1 MADEFRSNILIDLQG
16 DFSAE
21 QLKTIDLA
29 IAHAMRGYKIEKEE
43 TLPSTTTQQFPMDIK
58 EFLIRKEMKGCS
70 SGTLEQYKNL
80 LSDFYMFI
88 KKDLREVK
96 DYDILSYLKY
106 RENLGASKCTID
118 GKRLIISS
126 FYTFMHD
133 TGKIASNPT
142 KTIDRIKFT
151 AKVREPLD
159 DMELEM
165 VRSACKT
172 PRERALFEVLYA
184 SGGRV
189 SEISKM
195 NYSDINQMNWSMIIL
210 GKGNKERV
218 IFLNAKA
225 MLAIKKYMATRT
237 DSNPALFVGTR
248 KPFNRLG
255 KEAIERE
262 LRKIGEHSEIG
273 RRVFPHLLRHTYATN
288 LLSHGAP
295 IEEVSE
301 LLGHQKLS
309 TTQIYTKIN
318 TRELEHTYRKCH
330 VG

>member
-1 MADEFRSNILIDLQG
+1 
-16 DFSAE
+16 
-21 QLKTIDLA
+21 
-29 IAHAMRGYKIEKEE
+29 
-43 TLPSTTTQQFPMDIK
+43 
-58 EFLIRKEMKGCS
+58 
-70 SGTLEQYKNL
+70 
-80 LSDFYMFI
+80 
-88 KKDLREVK
+88 
-96 DYDILSYLKY
+96 
-106 RENLGASKCTID
+106 
-118 GKRLIISS
+118 
-126 FYTFMHD
+126 
-133 TGKIASNPT
+133 
-142 KTIDRIKFT
+142 
-151 AKVREPLD
+151 
-159 DMELEM
+159 
-165 VRSACKT
+165 
-172 PRERALFEVLYA
+172 
-184 SGGRV
+184 
-189 SEISKM
+189 
-195 NYSDINQMNWSMIIL
+195 
-210 GKGNKERV
+210 
-218 IFLNAKA
+218 